1 MRFSHIYRRGRINAS
16 VKKATY
22 LAQRKRLLALL
33 RDTRT
38 KAGLTQAELASRL
51 HRDQTFVSKYET
63 GERRLDILELRD
75 VCRALSVD
83 FKDFA
88 SVLIVIPVSASI
100 ITIRS
105 GLMGNVVEVQSQ
117 KRERGGK

>member
-1 MRFSHIYRRGRINAS
+1 MRFSHINRRSRINAS

-33 RDTRT
+33 RETRT

-75 VCRALSVD
+75 VCRAIGTD
-83 FKDFA
+83 FKEFIGTLDTD
-88 SVLIVIPVSASI
+88 L
-100 ITIRS
+100 R
-105 GLMGNVVEVQSQ
+105 
-117 KRERGGK
+117 

>member
-1 MRFSHIYRRGRINAS
+1 MRFSHISGRSRINAS

-33 RDTRT
+33 RETRT

-75 VCRALSVD
+75 VCRAIGID
-83 FKDFA
+83 FKQF
-88 SVLIVIPVSASI
+88 
-100 ITIRS
+100 IRA
-105 GLMGNVVEVQSQ
+105 LDTNLQ
-117 KRERGGK
+117 

>member
-1 MRFSHIYRRGRINAS
+1 MRFSHITGRSRINAS

-33 RDTRT
+33 RETRT

-75 VCRALSVD
+75 VCRALSID
-83 FKDFA
+83 FKDFVGA
-88 SVLIVIPVSASI
+88 LDAEL
-100 ITIRS
+100 R
-105 GLMGNVVEVQSQ
+105 
-117 KRERGGK
+117 

>member
-1 MRFSHIYRRGRINAS
+1 MRFSHINGRSRINAS

-33 RDTRT
+33 RETRT

-83 FKDFA
+83 FKDFVRA
-88 SVLIVIPVSASI
+88 LDAEL
-100 ITIRS
+100 R
-105 GLMGNVVEVQSQ
+105 
-117 KRERGGK
+117 

>member
-1 MRFSHIYRRGRINAS
+1 MRQYAVFAYQATGSYKCS
-16 VKKATY
+16 VKKTTY

-33 RDTRT
+33 RETRT

-75 VCRALSVD
+75 VCRAIGID
-83 FKDFA
+83 FKQF
-88 SVLIVIPVSASI
+88 
-100 ITIRS
+100 IRA
-105 GLMGNVVEVQSQ
+105 LDTDL
-117 KRERGGK
+117 R